1 MTVHRILLR
10 HGLID
15 PTTRKR
21 RREDYRR
28 WQRDAPMQLWQ
39 LDIVGGLMLA
49 GGTGP
54 LVECKV
60 VTGVDDHSRYC
71 VLAAVVPRATG
82 RAVCLAFAAALARF
96 GVPDEVLTDNGKQFT
111 DRFGAGGEVLFDRIC
126 RDNGIVHRLTQPA
139 SPTTTGKV
147 ERFHQTLRRELLNDH
162 GPFDDLPAAQAA
174 VERWVGEYNT
184 LRPHQSLDMDTPAS
198 RFSTD
203 RSSEQLLPLR
213 LPAALRTIPV
223 APPSPS
229 IEAAEAPEPVA
240 GSAEPVGGLVS
251 AYSSGP
257 VEFERVVP
265 ASGNLAVA
273 GKQFWLGTARAGVTV
288 TFWADC
294 DVIHLLVAGARVK
307 TVRSHLSVNDLA
319 ALAANGGRPAGPP
332 PLPPAEPGAAVE
344 AVEVD
349 RIVNKTGIVSLA
361 GRQILAADILGGR
374 LVSIR
379 IDAQTLTF
387 FDPASR
393 QLLRARPNPLSWDQ
407 VRRLR
412 GARPAG
418 PPPRPSTEPVT
429 VQRRASATGVI
440 LVARQ
445 KIALGRAQAGRT
457 ITVHVAEH
465 TLTIET
471 EGGPRTVIRTTT
483 RPIRNLKANRPWSRK
498 TSNVS

>member
-1 MTVHRILLR
+1 
-10 HGLID
+10 
-15 PTTRKR
+15 
-21 RREDYRR
+21 
-28 WQRDAPMQLWQ
+28 
-39 LDIVGGLMLA
+39 
-49 GGTGP
+49 
-54 LVECKV
+54 V

-71 VLAAVVPRATG
+71 VIATVVAGPTG
-82 RAVCLAFAAALARF
+82 RAVCLAFAAALGRF
-96 GVPDEVLTDNGKQFT
+96 GVPEEVLTDNGKQFT

-126 RDNGIVHRLTQPA
+126 RDNGIVHRLTRPA

-147 ERFHQTLRRELLNDH
+147 ERFHQTLRRELLNDD
-162 GPFDDLPAAQAA
+162 GPFTDLPAAQAKLDQ
-174 VERWVGEYNT
+174 WVAEYNT

-213 LPAALRTIPV
+213 LPAALRTIP
-223 APPSPS
+223 APPQAADPPSPPHQP
-229 IEAAEAPEPVA
+229 AESVGPVA
-240 GSAEPVGGLVS
+240 ASADPAGGLLSV
-251 AYSSGP
+251 YSSGP

-265 ASGNLAVA
+265 PSGNLAVA

-294 DVIHLLVAGARVK
+294 DVIHLLIAGARVK

-319 ALAANGGRPAGPP
+319 ALAAHGGRPAGPPPLPP
-332 PLPPAEPGAAVE
+332 PLPPAEPGAAVA

-379 IDAQTLTF
+379 IDPQTLSF
-387 FDPASR
+387 FDPATR
-393 QLLRARPNPLSWDQ
+393 QLLRARPNPLIWDQ

-418 PPPRPSTEPVT
+418 PPPRPATEPVT

-457 ITVHVAEH
+457 VTVHVAEH

-471 EGGPRTVIRTTT
+471 EGGPRTVTRTTT